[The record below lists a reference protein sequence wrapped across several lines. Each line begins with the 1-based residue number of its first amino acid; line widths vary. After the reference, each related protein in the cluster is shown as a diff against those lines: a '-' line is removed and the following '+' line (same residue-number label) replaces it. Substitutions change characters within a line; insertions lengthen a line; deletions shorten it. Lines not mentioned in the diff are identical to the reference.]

1 MLAQHDVPPSQP
13 ESKMSLSS
21 KVLWSEGLTLGPQQ
35 LQQLDRYHETRLQR
49 TAAAINPHLWG
60 VRALQWDRDGLAN
73 NRLTADA
80 MSLIFPDGELYEAP
94 ASDAL
99 PLTVDLSRLP
109 PDTQSF
115 TFYAA
120 LAQLNAHGANL
131 ADGMADGARYTQVD
145 SETPDLYTDAV
156 SVDVSYLRPC
166 VRLLSEQEA
175 RNACV
180 SVAVARVRRL
190 AGGGFELDPAYIPP
204 SVTVGAAPL
213 LQQQVDKLLGK
224 LSTKIESLYS
234 RHRQTSRNVFEI
246 HSGDISSFWMLTTIS
261 TAGAGL
267 THCAR
272 YRQHHPELLFER
284 LMTLAGGLMT
294 FSQKYA
300 LAELP
305 AYDHADPAPGFARL
319 DAIIRDLVD
328 TVISSRYFT
337 IALEVDAAKPTHH
350 KGQLDAA
357 RIDRQTALC
366 LAVHADMPP
375 LELVA
380 AVPRLLK
387 VGAPDDVERTILFAL
402 PGVELMH
409 MAQVPPQ
416 VPVRPNTFY
425 FSIESKGALYDN
437 MLKAEAIAI
446 YAPASVKALKLEL
459 FAITT

>member
-1 MLAQHDVPPSQP
+1 
-13 ESKMSLSS
+13 MSLPS

-35 LQQLDRYHETRLQR
+35 LQQLDRYHEVRLQR

-60 VRALQWDRDGLAN
+60 VRALQWDDDGLAN
-73 NRLTADA
+73 NRLTADSL
-80 MSLIFPDGELYEAP
+80 SLIFPDGELYEAP
-94 ASDAL
+94 GSDAL
-99 PLTVDLSRLP
+99 PPTVDLSTLP

-115 TFYAA
+115 LFYAA
-120 LAQLNAHGANL
+120 LPQLKADGANL
-131 ADGMADGARYTQVD
+131 AQGEADGARYTQVD
-145 SETPDLYTDAV
+145 SETPDLYTGAV
-156 SVDVSYLRPC
+156 SIDVSYLRPR
-166 VRLLSEQEA
+166 VRLLSELEP
-175 RNACV
+175 RNASVCV
-180 SVAVARVRRL
+180 PVARVRRL
-190 AGGGFELDPAYIPP
+190 ADGGFELDPAYLPP
-204 SVTVGAAPL
+204 SVTVGAAAPL
-213 LQQQVDKLLGK
+213 LRQVDKLLGK
-224 LSTKIESLYS
+224 LNVKIESLYS
-234 RHRQTSRNVFEI
+234 RHRQTSKNVFEI

-267 THCAR
+267 THSAQ
-272 YRQHHPELLFER
+272 YRQHHPELLFDR
-284 LMTLAGGLMT
+284 LMMLAGGLMT

-300 LAELP
+300 LADLP

-337 IALEVDAAKPTHH
+337 IALELDEAKPTHH
-350 KGQLDAA
+350 KGRLDAA
-357 RIDRQTALC
+357 RIDRQTSLC

-402 PGVELMH
+402 PGAELMH
-409 MAQVPPQ
+409 MAQVPPE

-425 FSIESKGALYDN
+425 FSIENKGALYDN

-446 YAPASVKALKLEL
+446 YAPASFKSLKLEL
-459 FAITT
+459 FAITA